1 MELQQRPSPSAKLR
15 KNVSEQPASVNA
27 ILFDINQL
35 RKEIGASDVDI
46 MRVSHWSAVCLR
58 SVDRNTGSR
67 AVVVQRQCSRAPESG
82 KIVVSNYGTFQLHL
96 ACQGIKRARSGK
108 PVQHAGYRHKAEQER
123 KKEFFAMNCNDRM
136 QGTLFRTLPLLLTLF
151 LSGCAIIGQQ
161 PDAASDA
168 GTTEPDPSPAQETA
182 VASTAGIPTISEPE
196 PFPQRAAIVLSD
208 RNPAYE
214 NIATELGKLLQDYS
228 IYDLT
233 DKSLTPRAVFSNIAD
248 FDAGVVI
255 AIGLRAATV
264 ANAYSKVPVVFCQVF
279 NIADIDLDSD
289 NLKGVAALP
298 PLSMQIAAWQEL
310 NPGLSNVGA
319 IVGGGHEVL
328 IDEANMAAV
337 SAGLTFHYRI
347 ARSDRETLYMF
358 NRLARGIDGFWLFPD
373 NRILSPY
380 VLREMLSYASRH
392 RIQVAVFNPVLLDFG
407 AALSTTSV
415 DSDIAATVV
424 AVAHRVMRGDG
435 ESIPTVTPLNAIDV
449 QTNRAVFTKPEV
461 AAANGGGAP

>member
-1 MELQQRPSPSAKLR
+1 
-15 KNVSEQPASVNA
+15 
-27 ILFDINQL
+27 
-35 RKEIGASDVDI
+35 
-46 MRVSHWSAVCLR
+46 
-58 SVDRNTGSR
+58 
-67 AVVVQRQCSRAPESG
+67 
-82 KIVVSNYGTFQLHL
+82 
-96 ACQGIKRARSGK
+96 
-108 PVQHAGYRHKAEQER
+108 
-123 KKEFFAMNCNDRM
+123 MNCNYRM
-136 QGTLFRTLPLLLTLF
+136 QETILRTLPLLLALLF
-151 LSGCAIIGQQ
+151 SGCAIIGQQ
-161 PDAASDA
+161 PDDASDA
-168 GTTEPDPSPAQETA
+168 GTTERGPAPVQETVIPPA
-182 VASTAGIPTISEPE
+182 AGEPTVAEAE

-214 NIATELGKLLQDYS
+214 NIATELGELLEDYS
-228 IYDLT
+228 LYDLT
-233 DKSLTPRAVFSNIAD
+233 DKSLTPRAVFSNIGD
-248 FDAGVVI
+248 FDASIVI

-298 PLSMQIAAWQEL
+298 PLAMQIAAWQEL

-319 IVGGGHEVL
+319 IVGGGHEEL
-328 IDEANMAAV
+328 IDEANMAAD

-380 VLREMLSYASRH
+380 VLREILSYASRH
-392 RIQVAVFNPVLLDFG
+392 RIQVAVFNPALLDFG

-435 ESIPTVTPLNAIDV
+435 ESIPAVTPLNAIDV

-461 AAANGGGAP
+461 AAATGGGAP